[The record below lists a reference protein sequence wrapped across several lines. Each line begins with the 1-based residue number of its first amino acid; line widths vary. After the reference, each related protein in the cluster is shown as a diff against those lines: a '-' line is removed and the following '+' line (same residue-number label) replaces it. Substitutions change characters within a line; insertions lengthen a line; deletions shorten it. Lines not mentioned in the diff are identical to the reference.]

1 MRLAVCRLRRR
12 LPRDPAAG
20 FTCQVVPVTLHK
32 LFFLTP
38 TEPLFLLPSV
48 LYGTLVVSR
57 EFFRPFSGY
66 YVFNALLLVLQALH
80 IFWACLILRMVYKFV
95 FMGKVRRLQPGRQP
109 VSQRSHS
116 LGRLFPQVER
126 DERSDEESEA
136 EDEPDEEGE
145 ECRREHRKG
154 GINSKLT
161 SLANN
166 CMLNNLTNQRNI
178 NSRLPK
184 AR

>member
-1 MRLAVCRLRRR
+1 M
-12 LPRDPAAG
+12 
-20 FTCQVVPVTLHK
+20 
-32 LFFLTP
+32 
-38 TEPLFLLPSV
+38 
-48 LYGTLVVSR
+48 VSR
-57 EFFRPFSGY
+57 EFFRPFNGY

-80 IFWACLILRMVYKFV
+80 IFWAYLILRMVYKFV
-95 FMGKVRRLQPGRQP
+95 FMGKVRRLHPEGQLN
-109 VSQRSHS
+109 QRSHS
-116 LGRLFPQVER
+116 HGLSSPQVER

-145 ECRREHRKG
+145 ERRREQRKG